1 MESAPSNCIL
11 CNSPNRSVLIR
22 KGDWTAFKCDNCG
35 LGFLDPR
42 PDPTELNQL
51 YKESYFQSHYD
62 KGLQVNSLEM
72 RRRISQEDHRI
83 KFFRSLKKNGRLVD
97 IGCGMGYFLY
107 ASRMYGYDVEGVDI
121 SDYAASYIMD
131 ELKIPVR
138 IGSIAEID
146 FEDQSVDMITMWH
159 FLEHTPNPEDYL
171 KKAWVWLKPSGLMIV
186 DVPNYE
192 GTDAKKTW
200 AEWPGWSIPYHL
212 YHFTPNALKTM
223 LSKHGFKII
232 RTKNY
237 HSEYIKNRLKQIPG
251 INLFARL
258 IAKGFSGNS
267 YAVVAQK
274 E

>member
-1 MESAPSNCIL
+1 MERAPSHCIL

-22 KGDWTAFKCDNCG
+22 KGDWIAFKCDNCG

-42 PDPTELNQL
+42 PDCVELSQF
-51 YKESYFQSHYD
+51 YTDRYFQDHYGN
-62 KGLQVNSLEM
+62 GLKLNSLEM
-72 RRRISQEDHRI
+72 KRRVSQEDHRI

-121 SDYAASYIMD
+121 SDYAASYIMQ

-138 IGSIAEID
+138 IGSIEEID
-146 FEDQSVDMITMWH
+146 FEDQSVDMIAMWH
-159 FLEHTPNPEDYL
+159 FLEHTPSPEDYL
-171 KKAWVWLKPSGLMIV
+171 KKAWVWLKPGGFLIV

-200 AEWPGWSIPYHL
+200 AEWSDWDLPYHL

-237 HSEYIKNRLKQIPG
+237 HSEYIKNKLKQIPG
-251 INLFARL
+251 ISLFARL

-267 YAVVAQK
+267 YAVVARK